1 MIPSHRVNRVPRL
14 RQFLGLFLLLS
25 GLYCVRSASAQDTAN
40 KPQEIERHSALAR
53 QALDD
58 KRPEAAI
65 REYQA
70 ILELDP
76 KNADARGNLGV
87 IAFVQGNCS
96 VASEHFRLALK
107 LQPSLWKVQAMLG
120 VCEKYAGHAKEARS
134 LLEGSFPH
142 LKERR
147 LQIRAGMA
155 LAELDYQQGRL
166 EDALGVLRVLE
177 EADPAN
183 VDVLYVLYRIH
194 SDLADQ
200 ARDKLGLVAPD
211 SARMHQ
217 ILAQHLINEGD
228 AKRAVEQYREALR
241 LDPHLPGGHFELGE
255 AILQDRSTGD
265 ELARQE
271 AQKEFEAALQANP
284 QDHRSECRLAAVY
297 YLQKDL
303 PAALAH
309 YSHAAEIEPAD
320 PEAQLGLAQVFVT
333 LDQPENAMQH
343 LRTAIQLDPLNA
355 TAHYRLSRVYLR
367 LGRDEE
373 ASKETATYK
382 RLQEAQEH
390 LRTTYSDVYMAPR
403 KQQPLDPDSPQ

>member
-1 MIPSHRVNRVPRL
+1 VQRL
-14 RQFLGLFLLLS
+14 HQFTGLLLLLS
-25 GLYCVRSASAQDTAN
+25 GLYCVCNASAQDTPN
-40 KPQEIERHSALAR
+40 KSQEIERHSALAR
-53 QALDD
+53 KALDE
-58 KRPEAAI
+58 KRPDLAI
-65 REYQA
+65 GEYQA
-70 ILELDP
+70 ILKLDP
-76 KNADARGNLGV
+76 GNADARGNLGV

-183 VDVLYVLYRIH
+183 VDVLYVMYRIH

-255 AILQDRSTGD
+255 AILDDKSFGA

-271 AQKEFEAALQANP
+271 AKKEFEAALQLNP
-284 QDHRSECRLAAVY
+284 QDQKSQCRLGAIY
-297 YLQKDL
+297 YLQNDL
-303 PAALAH
+303 PAALEH
-309 YSHAAEIEPAD
+309 YSRAAEINAVD
-320 PEAQLGLAQVFVT
+320 PEALIGLAQVLVA
-333 LDQPENAMQH
+333 LDQPEKALQH
-343 LRTAIQLDPLNA
+343 LRSAIQLDPLNA
-355 TAHYRLSRVYLR
+355 IAHYRLSRVYQR
-367 LGRDEE
+367 LGQEVE
-373 ASKETATYK
+373 ASQETATYK
-382 RLQEAQEH
+382 RLQKAQEH
-390 LRTTYSDVYMAPR
+390 LRSTYFGVYMAPP
-403 KQQPLDPDSPQ
+403 KQEGLNPDSPE